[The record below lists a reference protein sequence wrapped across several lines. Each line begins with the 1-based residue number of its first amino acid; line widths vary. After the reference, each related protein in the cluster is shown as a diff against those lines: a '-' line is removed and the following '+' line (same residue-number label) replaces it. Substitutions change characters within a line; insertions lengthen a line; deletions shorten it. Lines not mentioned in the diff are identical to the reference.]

1 VHPQAPLHPARVN
14 DHLDRIGIQPVPYN
28 PYLDRVLRS
37 SPFSAIPVLINV
49 L

>member
-1 VHPQAPLHPARVN
+1 MHPQAPLHPARVN
-14 DHLDRIGIQPVPYN
+14 DHLDRIGIQPVPYT
-28 PYLDRVLRS
+28 PYMITSCDP